1 MKRNDNRYDNTEQ
14 RLTDKVSEAVKFETL
29 EQANMAAEIVRVFKM
44 LALPVV
50 PTQIG
55 SNWYLVWS
63 LGDDCL
69 LVSDPEL

>member
-1 MKRNDNRYDNTEQ
+1 
-14 RLTDKVSEAVKFETL
+14 
-29 EQANMAAEIVRVFKM
+29 MAAEIVRVFKM